1 MNLLENMSSIKIFV
15 DKLQSESFSA
25 MFKLLQERV
34 EYPESFV
41 TMLGETSSGKSSL
54 INGLLGQ
61 EVIYTSARPTT
72 GTIVELY
79 EYDIDE
85 KITPYAI
92 MRNAKLR
99 KLSDAQFH
107 EQCLLPNED
116 VLRLRLHVPVMP
128 RQLQGMRLF
137 DTPGYGSIHDK
148 HQEVLTQFVPNSDV
162 IIYVVNYRV
171 GIGEADAEFLQYI
184 SDYLQE
190 ELTCFLVINRVPE
203 GITDENVRIK
213 EIIAYA
219 KDLLHVDIKHFLV
232 QSISGNEAKLP
243 EAPDLWDAV
252 RNEIQSPER
261 QQLVN
266 EVLLNYQ
273 IQLIQD
279 IQLEWQKKVVG
290 VRLSDESIQQVQ
302 QEIEELKD
310 KQKEAYEL
318 IHKTFNGIEMN
329 LKRLFESAN
338 YHMGQSISSEIKN
351 ANKWTSAEECIG
363 YTSAHLMP
371 RYEKLERRKIT
382 DYIDQELTILNEK
395 LNELINQAFINFTKN
410 IEIIS
415 NDFEPII
422 EGFSKKI
429 ATKTTDTL
437 LKSFLS
443 KFGGRGGAGAGVA
456 NLGKKVMKKAG
467 DLMNK
472 KFTRDQYNQLAK
484 VLKKVGATSTRNL
497 TIAVTIVLEGAFYI
511 FEANRWQGRLLKD
524 VQKALN
530 TWQKETIK
538 EVQSDMAELR
548 QTNIEIVEECFDE
561 LISTF
566 DHLDNTLEIKEI
578 DAWQEEIDS
587 LQDLINDMTRG

>member
-1 MNLLENMSSIKIFV
+1 MNLLENMSSIQPFV
-15 DKLQSESFSA
+15 DKLQNESFST

-34 EYPESFV
+34 DYPESFV

-61 EVIYTSARPTT
+61 EVIYTSAKPTT

-92 MRNAKLR
+92 MNNAKLR
-99 KLSDAQFH
+99 KLTDAQFH
-107 EQCLLPNED
+107 EQCLSPSGD
-116 VLRLRLHVPVMP
+116 VLRLRLHVPMMP

-148 HQEVLTQFVPNSDV
+148 HEEVLTQFVPNSDV

-184 SDYLQE
+184 SNYLQDD
-190 ELTCFLVINRVPE
+190 LTFFLVINRVPE
-203 GITDENVRIK
+203 GITSDNVRIK
-213 EIIAYA
+213 EIVTYA
-219 KDLLHVDIKHFLV
+219 KDLLHEDIQHFLV
-232 QSISGNEAKLP
+232 QSISGNEVKLP
-243 EAPDLWDAV
+243 QAPGLWDAV
-252 RNEIQSPER
+252 RKEIQSPER
-261 QQLVN
+261 QQLIN
-266 EVLLNYQ
+266 DVLLNYQ
-273 IQLIQD
+273 IQLLQD

-318 IHKTFNGIEMN
+318 IHKTFNTIEVN
-329 LKRLFESAN
+329 LPRLFETAN
-338 YHMGQSISSEIKN
+338 NHMHQSISNEIKKT
-351 ANKWTSAEECIG
+351 NKWTSSEECIG

-382 DYIDQELTILNEK
+382 DYIDQEITILNDK
-395 LNELINQAFINFTKN
+395 LNELINQAFIDFTNN

-415 NDFEPII
+415 KDFEPILQ
-422 EGFSKKI
+422 GFSKKI
-429 ATKTTDTL
+429 ATRTTDTI

-467 DLMNK
+467 GLVGK

-484 VLKKVGATSTRNL
+484 FLKKIGATSTRNL
-497 TIAVTIVLEGAFYI
+497 TIAVTIALEGIFYVI
-511 FEANRWQGRLLKD
+511 EANRWQARLIKD

-530 TWQKETIK
+530 TWQQDTLKD
-538 EVQSDMAELR
+538 VQLDMVELR
-548 QTNIEIVEECFDE
+548 QTNTEMVNECFDE

-566 DHLDNTLEIKEI
+566 DQLDNTLEIKEM
-578 DAWQEEIDS
+578 DAWKKE
-587 LQDLINDMTRG
+587 INDLQNLLNEMTRG

>member
-99 KLSDAQFH
+99 KLSNAQFH

-243 EAPDLWDAV
+243 EAPNLWDAV

-302 QEIEELKD
+302 REIEELKD
-310 KQKEAYEL
+310 IQKEAYEL

-329 LKRLFESAN
+329 LKRLFESAQN
-338 YHMGQSISSEIKN
+338 HMGQSISSEIKN

-415 NDFEPII
+415 NDFEPIL

-429 ATKTTDTL
+429 ATRTTDTL

-511 FEANRWQGRLLKD
+511 FEANRWQGRLRKD

-538 EVQSDMAELR
+538 EVQSDMLELR
-548 QTNIEIVEECFDE
+548 QTNIEIVVDCFNE

-578 DAWQEEIDS
+578 DAWQDEIDS
-587 LQDLINDMTRG
+587 LQDLINEMTRS

>member
-99 KLSDAQFH
+99 KLTDPQFH

-232 QSISGNEAKLP
+232 QSILGNEVKLP

-261 QQLVN
+261 QQLIN

-273 IQLIQD
+273 IQLVQD

-302 QEIEELKD
+302 QEIEELKV

-318 IHKTFNGIEMN
+318 IHKTFNGIEIN
-329 LKRLFESAN
+329 LKRLFELAN
-338 YHMGQSISSEIKN
+338 NHMCQSISSEIKN
-351 ANKWTSAEECIG
+351 ANKWTSAEECVG

-371 RYEKLERRKIT
+371 RYEKLERKKIT

-415 NDFEPII
+415 NDFEPIL
-422 EGFSKKI
+422 EGVSKKI
-429 ATKTTDTL
+429 ATRTTDTL

-456 NLGKKVMKKAG
+456 NLGKKVMKKVG
-467 DLMNK
+467 DLAGK
-472 KFTRDQYNQLAK
+472 KFTRDQYNQLAR

-497 TIAVTIVLEGAFYI
+497 TIAVTIVLEGVFYI
-511 FEANRWQGRLLKD
+511 FEANQWQERLLKD

-530 TWQKETIK
+530 NWQKETIK

-548 QTNIEIVEECFDE
+548 QKNIEIVEECFNE

-566 DHLDNTLEIKEI
+566 DHLDNTLEVKEI
-578 DAWQEEIDS
+578 DAWQEEIDN
-587 LQDLINDMTRG
+587 LQDLINKMTRG